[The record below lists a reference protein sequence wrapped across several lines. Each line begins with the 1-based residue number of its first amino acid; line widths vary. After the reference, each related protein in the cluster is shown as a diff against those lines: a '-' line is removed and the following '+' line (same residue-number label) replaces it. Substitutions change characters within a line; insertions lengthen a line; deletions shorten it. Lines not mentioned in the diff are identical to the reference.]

1 MHDTHEAARP
11 ETPAEALGMTEE
23 VARAMVRLAAA
34 ELDAGRVEVAR
45 DILEGLVV
53 SNPHDHAVWTLLGAV
68 EKRRGCALAARLCA
82 AVAHELAPDDPR
94 VELAYAEALLADE
107 EERPA
112 GRARLAA
119 LAASSGA
126 VGDRARALLAAL
138 GP

>member
-1 MHDTHEAARP
+1 MHDGHEAVRP

-23 VARAMVRLAAA
+23 MGRAMARLAAA
-34 ELDAGRVEVAR
+34 ELDGGRVDLAR

-53 SNPHDHAVWTLLGAV
+53 SNPHDHAAWTLLGAA

-82 AVAHELAPDDPR
+82 AIAHELAPDDPR

-112 GRARLAA
+112 GRARLAV
-119 LAASSGA
+119 LAASKGP
-126 VGDRARALLAAL
+126 VGDRARALVAAL

>member
-1 MHDTHEAARP
+1 MHDTNGAARA

-23 VARAMVRLAAA
+23 MGRAMARIAAA
-34 ELDAGRVEVAR
+34 ELDAGRVDLAR

-94 VELAYAEALLADE
+94 VALAYAEALLADE
-107 EERPA
+107 EERPE

-119 LAASSGA
+119 LAAASGP
-126 VGDRARALLAAL
+126 VGERARALVAAL